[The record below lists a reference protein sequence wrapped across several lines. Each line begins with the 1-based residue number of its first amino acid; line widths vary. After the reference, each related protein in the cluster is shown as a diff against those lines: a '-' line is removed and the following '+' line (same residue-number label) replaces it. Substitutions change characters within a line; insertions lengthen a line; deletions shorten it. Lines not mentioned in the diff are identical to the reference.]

1 MDSFDVAQCVAI
13 IKKVIGPAIPM
24 RRKAVL
30 KECGKLMTKEIRTEM
45 VKCDDNK
52 ARWTF
57 RWVPLGLGTRWYGVW
72 PY

>member
-1 MDSFDVAQCVAI
+1 
-13 IKKVIGPAIPM
+13 M
-24 RRKAVL
+24 RPNAVL
-30 KECGKLMTKEIRTEM
+30 KERGKLMTMETRTEM
-45 VKCDDNK
+45 VKCDDHK